1 MIIRMISVRGLAHD
15 RFAHMLLLLVW
26 EGRLNRARL
35 REIFDLSEVRASE
48 WIREFRDRNPDLT
61 EWDPRSRSFRALPSL
76 YRRKPSAFIDT
87 ADSLARYLSL
97 TGLTV
102 TSPSNSDTRQAIYSG
117 FPELATPS
125 PLVFATLT
133 ESIRTRHAV
142 QIKYRSMRDP
152 SPHKRIIAPHSIVR
166 AGGRWHV
173 RAFSE
178 THGDFRDYALG
189 RIAEVTILS
198 RDDLPSMEAD
208 EAWLTP
214 VRVRLIPHP
223 NLTQEQQAIIRFE
236 YFREAASRV
245 EVCRGPLVAYF
256 IQDARAATRISTQRP
271 PEYQLAV
278 ENLPD
283 VEKWLWT
290 R

>member
-1 MIIRMISVRGLAHD
+1 
-15 RFAHMLLLLVW
+15 MLLLLVW
-26 EGRLNRARL
+26 EGRLNRGRL

-48 WIREFRDRNPDLT
+48 WIREFRERNPDLT
-61 EWDPRSRSFRALPSL
+61 EWDSKSRSFRALPSL
-76 YRRKPSAFIDT
+76 YRKRPSASNDV
-87 ADSLARYLSL
+87 ADSLGRYLSL

-102 TSPSNSDTRQAIYSG
+102 ASPANADARQAIYSG

-133 ESIRTRHAV
+133 ESIRTQHAV
-142 QIKYRSMRDP
+142 QIKYRSMREP
-152 SPHKRIIAPHSIVR
+152 LPHQRVIAPHSIVR

-178 THGDFRDYALG
+178 THGDFRDYGLG
-189 RIAEVTILS
+189 RITEVANLA
-198 RDDLPSMEAD
+198 RRDLPGMDAD

-223 NLTQEQQAIIRFE
+223 NLTQEQQAVIRFE

-245 EVCRGPLVAYF
+245 EVCRGPLVPYF
-256 IQDARAATRISTQRP
+256 IQDARAATKITTQRP
-271 PEYQLAV
+271 PKYQLAV
-278 ENLPD
+278 ENLSD
-283 VEKWLWT
+283 VEAWLWT